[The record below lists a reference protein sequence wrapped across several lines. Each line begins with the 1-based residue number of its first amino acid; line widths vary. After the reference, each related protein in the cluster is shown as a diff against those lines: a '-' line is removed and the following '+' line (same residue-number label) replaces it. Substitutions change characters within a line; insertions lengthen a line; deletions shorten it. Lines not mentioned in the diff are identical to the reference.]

1 MKIAFCSAVLSLS
14 LTSWACSQD
23 QQSNTNAPSPRAAPV
38 GRSQLVRPVQ
48 QMQMQ
53 RPSQMVQSQR
63 PGQVMQ
69 GRPSGGGQ
77 ARLARPGVVRGP
89 AGAFHTTMPANVTH
103 NPAHVAGRAGGRYN
117 RQAFTF
123 RRDGHFYRR
132 AYYLG
137 PGGAVFFYDETL
149 PDDDPA
155 VVGMPPDSLPTCP
168 EDADDCQ
175 GFNDPA
181 SGPAQIDPRSAAL

>member
-1 MKIAFCSAVLSLS
+1 M
-14 LTSWACSQD
+14 
-23 QQSNTNAPSPRAAPV
+23 PRVAPV
-38 GRSQLVRPVQ
+38 GGPQLVHPVQ

-53 RPSQMVQSQR
+53 RPDQIAQAQR

-69 GRPSGGGQ
+69 GRPNGGGQ
-77 ARLARPGVVRGP
+77 LRLARPGVVRGP

-117 RQAFTF
+117 RQAFMF
-123 RRDGHFYRR
+123 RRGGHVYRR

-137 PGGAVFFYDETL
+137 PGGVVFFYDETL
-149 PDDDPA
+149 PDDEPA
-155 VVGMPPDSLPTCP
+155 LVGTPPDSLPTCP

-181 SGPAQIDPRSAAL
+181 SGPAQIDPRSAALLVSSG